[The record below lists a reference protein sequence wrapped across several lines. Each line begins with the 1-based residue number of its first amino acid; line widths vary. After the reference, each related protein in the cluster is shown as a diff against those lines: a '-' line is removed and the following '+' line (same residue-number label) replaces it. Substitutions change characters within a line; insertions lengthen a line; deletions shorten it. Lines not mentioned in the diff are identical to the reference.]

1 MSVSRV
7 SYDGELVVVEA
18 DGGADVSARD
28 ASCSLAAV
36 PCRLHPG
43 WGGARARRGRRGTC
57 RTAGPAGAV
66 EDRGAD
72 VVVVFGRFRQQRTL
86 RGSLRAA
93 RDAGEV
99 HGVGALVGEGAEER
113 GREGRCRGRAA
124 TRGSRP
130 VSSSRQGR
138 TPLVAELRVHRVLEL
153 PCAQLLSDGCGDM
166 QVHHSAARPTP
177 ARSSPPGG
185 EWQACPPLPG
195 SPAPA
200 GKCRGKPDRP
210 PWRPGLS

>member
-36 PCRLHPG
+36 PCRLHPV

-57 RTAGPAGAV
+57 RNAGPAGAV
-66 EDRGAD
+66 RDRRAG
-72 VVVVFGRFRQQRTL
+72 VVAVFGRFRQPRTF
-86 RGSLRAA
+86 RGSQRAA
-93 RDAGEV
+93 RGANEV
-99 HGVGALVGEGAEER
+99 PWVGALVGEGAGER

-124 TRGSRP
+124 NRGSRP
-130 VSSSRQGR
+130 VSRFRKGR
-138 TPLVAELRVHRVLEL
+138 TSLAAELRVHRVLEL
-153 PCAQLLSDGCGDM
+153 PCAPFLSDGCGDM
-166 QVHHSAARPTP
+166 QVHHSAARPTL

-200 GKCRGKPDRP
+200 GECRGKPDRP